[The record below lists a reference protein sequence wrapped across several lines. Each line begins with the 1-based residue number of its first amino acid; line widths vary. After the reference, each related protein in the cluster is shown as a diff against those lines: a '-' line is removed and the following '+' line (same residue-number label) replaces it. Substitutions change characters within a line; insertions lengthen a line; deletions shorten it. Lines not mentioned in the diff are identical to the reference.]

1 MNAIELALEKQ
12 RLRLETASQR
22 IDLARH
28 AAGLQ
33 PLFAT
38 ADRVHEGVRW
48 IGRHPEVVAGGV
60 ALLAAARPG
69 ARRFLW
75 RWGRRAFVAWQL
87 WREGGFWLVKSPA
100 RPSGRLNPQ

>member
-33 PLFAT
+33 PLFTA
-38 ADRVHEGVRW
+38 ADRVHEGARW
-48 IGRHPEVVAGGV
+48 VGRHPEVVAGGV
-60 ALLAAARPG
+60 ALLAAVRPG
-69 ARRFLW
+69 VRRFIW
-75 RWGRRAFVAWQL
+75 RWGKRAFIGWRL
-87 WREGGFWLVKSPA
+87 WRDGDHF
-100 RPSGRLNPQ
+100 LNMPIRRQKA

>member
-12 RLRLETASQR
+12 RLRLEAASQR

-38 ADRVHEGVRW
+38 ADRVHEGARW
-48 IGRHPEVVAGGV
+48 VGRHPEVVAGGV
-60 ALLAAARPG
+60 ALLAAAGPRT
-69 ARRFLW
+69 RRFLW
-75 RWGRRAFVAWQL
+75 RWGKRAFIGWSL
-87 WREGGFWLVKSPA
+87 WRDGDHF
-100 RPSGRLNPQ
+100 LNMSIHRQQA